1 MSAAKRRLET
11 MKINDSDVPFQREAR
26 ETVELLSRFPDI
38 VSVTCLDLKAALCN
52 VAILCPD

>member
-11 MKINDSDVPFQREAR
+11 MKTNDSDVPFQRESR
-26 ETVELLSRFPDI
+26 KTIELLSRFPDV

-52 VAILCPD
+52 VAILYPD